1 MQFSYTQDQQDIR
14 AKVRE
19 FALAKME
26 PTSEERDEYE
36 RFDRGIFDRIG
47 ELGWS
52 GIPWPREFGG
62 GGSDFLTYAM
72 VIEELSRVCASTGV
86 MLSVHT
92 SLASW
97 AIHTYGTEAQKQRY
111 LLPMAQGKKLG
122 AYCLT
127 ESDSG
132 SDAGAM
138 RTTATKEG
146 DAYVLNGSKLFVT
159 NGGEAEVY
167 IVFAIT
173 DAQNKSKSCTAFI
186 VEKGMEGLIFGTK
199 ENKLGIRS
207 STTMELRF
215 EACSVPADN
224 RLGPEGE
231 GFRIAMRSL
240 DGGRIGIAAQATGI
254 GQGALDAV
262 IAYGARAS
270 ALSGEQFHAH
280 VSEMATHIEGAR
292 LLTYQA
298 AWRKSQGFSYGKQA
312 AIAKLFA
319 SDMAVKVCLR
329 AVQLCGVW
337 GCLKESKV
345 ERYLRD
351 AKVTQ
356 IYEGT
361 NEIQRIVISRLLL
374 SEST

>member
-1 MQFSYTQDQQDIR
+1 MDLSYTEAQQRFR
-14 AKVRE
+14 ARTRD
-19 FALAKME
+19 FAIAE
-26 PTSEERDEYE
+26 IAPTTGERDEEE
-36 RFDRGIFDRIG
+36 RFDRVIFNRMG
-47 ELGWS
+47 ELGLT
-52 GIPWPREFGG
+52 GIPWSEAYGG
-62 GGSDFLTYAM
+62 AGADFLMYAM

-97 AIHTYGTEAQKQRY
+97 AIHTYGTAVQKDKF
-111 LLPMAQGKKLG
+111 LKPLAEGKKLG

-127 ESDSG
+127 ESESG

-138 RTTATKEG
+138 RTTASHVG
-146 DAYVLNGSKLFVT
+146 DTYLLNGSKLFVT

-167 IVFAIT
+167 IVFAVS
-173 DAQNKSKSCTAFI
+173 DAQNKQRGTTAFI
-186 VEKGMEGLIFGTK
+186 VEKDMEGLIFGTK

-215 EACSVPADN
+215 EDCRVPAEN
-224 RLGPEGE
+224 RLGPEGD

-254 GQGALDAV
+254 GQGALDALV
-262 IAYGARAS
+262 AYQEQYGVRRSELFDAS
-270 ALSGEQFHAH
+270 I
-280 VSEMATHIEGAR
+280 SEMATHIEAAR

-298 AWRKSQGFSYGKQA
+298 AWRKTKGLSYGKQA

-319 SDMAVKVCLR
+319 SDTAVKVCLR
-329 AVQLCGVW
+329 AVQLCGTW
-337 GCLKESKV
+337 GCLKELPV

>member
-14 AKVRE
+14 TKVRE
-19 FALAKME
+19 FALANME
-26 PTSEERDEYE
+26 PTSEERDELE
-36 RFDRGIFDRIG
+36 RFDRVIFDSLG
-47 ELGWS
+47 ELGWT
-52 GIPWPREFGG
+52 GIPWPKAYGG
-62 GGSDFLTYAM
+62 QGSDFLTYAM

-97 AIHTYGTEAQKQRY
+97 AIHTFGTEAQKQTY
-111 LLPMAQGKKLG
+111 LLPLTLGKKLG

-127 ESDSG
+127 ESESG

-167 IVFAIT
+167 IVFALT
-173 DAQNKSKSCTAFI
+173 DAQNKQRGTTAFI
-186 VEKGMEGLIFGTK
+186 VEKGTAGLIFGTK
-199 ENKLGIRS
+199 EKKLGIRS

-215 EACSVPADN
+215 EACRVPAEN

-231 GFRIAMRSL
+231 GFHIAMRSL

-262 IAYGARAS
+262 IAYGAG
-270 ALSGEQFHAH
+270 SGSRSGDQFDAH
-280 VSEMATHIEGAR
+280 ISEMATHIEAAR

-298 AWRKSQGFSYGKQA
+298 AWRKVKGLSYGKQA

-319 SDMAVKVCLR
+319 SDTAVKVCLR

-374 SEST
+374 SESS

>member
-1 MQFSYTQDQQDIR
+1 MQFSYTQDQLDIR
-14 AKVRE
+14 AQVRA
-19 FALAKME
+19 FALEKME
-26 PTSEERDEYE
+26 PTTEERDEYE
-36 RFDRGIFDRIG
+36 RFDRGIYDSIG
-47 ELGWS
+47 ERGWS
-52 GIPWPREFGG
+52 GLPWPRAIGG
-62 GGSDFLTYAM
+62 GGADFLTYAM

-97 AIHTYGTEAQKQRY
+97 AIHTYGTEAQKEQY
-111 LLPMAQGKKLG
+111 LRSMAQGTMLG

-127 ESDSG
+127 ESESG
-132 SDAGAM
+132 SDASAM
-138 RTTATKEG
+138 RTTATHVG

-173 DAQNKSKSCTAFI
+173 DAQNKTKSCTAFI
-186 VEKGMEGLIFGTK
+186 VEKGREGLIFGTK

-215 EACSVPADN
+215 EECSVPLEN

-262 IAYGARAS
+262 LAYGAAS
-270 ALSGEQFHAH
+270 GTLRGEQFHTH
-280 VSEMATHIEGAR
+280 VSEMATHIEAAR

-298 AWRKSQGFSYGKQA
+298 AWRKGKGLSYGKQA

-319 SDMAVKVCLR
+319 SDMAVQVCLR
-329 AVQLCGVW
+329 AVQLCGLW
-337 GCLKESKV
+337 GCLKESRV

>member
-1 MQFSYTQDQQDIR
+1 MHFSYTSAQQDMR
-14 AKVRE
+14 KKVRE
-19 FALAKME
+19 FALTRVE
-26 PTSEERDEYE
+26 PTSAERDELE
-36 RFDRGIFDRIG
+36 RFDRGIFDSLG
-47 ELGWS
+47 ELGWT
-52 GIPWPREFGG
+52 GIPWPQAFGG
-62 GGSDFLTYAM
+62 GGADFLTYAM
-72 VIEELSRVCASTGV
+72 VIEELSRVCASTSV

-97 AIHTYGTEAQKQRY
+97 AIHTYGTDAQKQTF
-111 LLPMAQGKKLG
+111 LLPMAGGHKLG

-127 ESDSG
+127 ESESG

-138 RTTATKEG
+138 RTTATKDG
-146 DAYVLNGSKLFVT
+146 DFYVIDGSKLFVT

-167 IVFAIT
+167 IVFAVT
-173 DAQNKSKSCTAFI
+173 NAMNKPRSCTAFI

-199 ENKLGIRS
+199 EKKLGIRS

-215 EACSVPADN
+215 EGCRVPAEN
-224 RLGPEGE
+224 RLGPDGE

-262 IAYGARAS
+262 VAYGAGAGS
-270 ALSGEQFHAH
+270 LSGELFDAH
-280 VSEMATHIEGAR
+280 ISEMATHIEAAR

-298 AWRKSQGFSYGKQA
+298 AWRKSQGLSYGKQA

-319 SDMAVKVCLR
+319 SDTAVKVCLR
-329 AVQLCGVW
+329 AVQLCGAW

-374 SEST
+374 SESM

>member
-1 MQFSYTQDQQDIR
+1 MDLSYTEAQQRIR
-14 AKVRE
+14 ARTRD
-19 FALAKME
+19 FAIAE
-26 PTSEERDEYE
+26 IAPTTGERDEEE
-36 RFDRGIFDRIG
+36 RFDRVIFDRMG
-47 ELGWS
+47 ELGLT
-52 GIPWPREFGG
+52 GIPWSEDYGG
-62 GGSDFLTYAM
+62 AGADFLSYVM

-97 AIHTYGTEAQKQRY
+97 AIHTYGTEAQKASY
-111 LLPMAQGKKLG
+111 LKPLSKGKKLG

-127 ESDSG
+127 ESESG

-138 RTTATKEG
+138 RTTAVRVG

-167 IVFAIT
+167 IVFAVS
-173 DAQNKSKSCTAFI
+173 DAQNKQKGCTAFI

-215 EACSVPADN
+215 EDCRVPADN

-254 GQGALDAV
+254 GQGALDALV
-262 IAYGARAS
+262 AYQEQYGVRRSELYDAS
-270 ALSGEQFHAH
+270 I
-280 VSEMATHIEGAR
+280 SEMATHIEAAR

-298 AWRKSQGFSYGKQA
+298 AWRKTKGLSYGKQA

-319 SDMAVKVCLR
+319 SDTAVKVCLR
-329 AVQLCGVW
+329 AVQLCGTW
-337 GCLKESKV
+337 GCLKELPV

>member
-1 MQFSYTQDQQDIR
+1 MHLSYTADQQDIR
-14 AKVRE
+14 TKVRE
-19 FALAKME
+19 FALKEIE
-26 PTSEERDEYE
+26 PTSGERDDEE
-36 RFDRGIFDRIG
+36 RFDRVIFDRIG

-52 GIPWPREFGG
+52 GLPWPKAYGG
-62 GGSDFLTYAM
+62 AGADFLTYAM

-97 AIHTYGTEAQKQRY
+97 AIHTYGTEAQKGTY
-111 LLPMAQGKKLG
+111 LKSLTEGKLLG

-132 SDAGAM
+132 SDAGSM

-146 DAYVLNGSKLFVT
+146 DAYLLNGSKLFVT

-167 IVFAIT
+167 IVFAVT
-173 DAQNKSKSCTAFI
+173 DVANKQKSYTAFI
-186 VEKGMEGLIFGTK
+186 VEKGFPGLIFGSK
-199 ENKLGIRS
+199 EKKLGIRS

-215 EACSVPADN
+215 EDCRVPAEN

-231 GFRIAMRSL
+231 GFHIAMRSL

-254 GQGALDAV
+254 AQGALDAV
-262 IAYGARAS
+262 LAYGAGFDARS
-270 ALSGEQFHAH
+270 SEMFEAH
-280 VSEMATHIEGAR
+280 SSEMATHIEAAR

-298 AWRKSQGFSYGKQA
+298 AWRKSQGLTYGKQA

-319 SDMAVKVCLR
+319 SDTAVKVCLR
-329 AVQLCGVW
+329 AVQLCGIA
-337 GCLKESKV
+337 GCLKDRKV

>member
-1 MQFSYTQDQQDIR
+1 MQFAYSHDQQDIK

-19 FALAKME
+19 FALAKMD

-36 RFDRGIFDRIG
+36 RFDREIFDSLG

-52 GIPWPREFGG
+52 GIPWPQEFGG

-72 VIEELSRVCASTGV
+72 VIEELSRVCASTAV

-97 AIHTYGTEAQKQRY
+97 AIHTYGTDAQKQTY
-111 LLPMAQGKKLG
+111 LLPLAQGKKLG

-127 ESDSG
+127 ESESG

-215 EACSVPADN
+215 EGCSVPADN

-262 IAYGARAS
+262 LAYGAGDSERS
-270 ALSGEQFHAH
+270 EQFYAH
-280 VSEMATHIEGAR
+280 ISEMATHIEGAR

-298 AWRKSQGFSYGKQA
+298 AWRKSKGLSYGKQA

-329 AVQLCGVW
+329 AVQLCGMW

-374 SEST
+374 SESM

>member
-1 MQFSYTQDQQDIR
+1 MQFSYTPDQQDIR

-19 FALAKME
+19 FALAKLE
-26 PTSEERDEYE
+26 PTSEERDEHE
-36 RFDRGIFDRIG
+36 RFDRGIFDRLG

-52 GIPWPREFGG
+52 GLPWPQAYGG

-97 AIHTYGTEAQKQRY
+97 AIHTYGTDAQKQTF
-111 LLPMAQGKKLG
+111 LLPMAQGHKLG

-127 ESDSG
+127 ESESG

-138 RTTATKEG
+138 RTIATKEG
-146 DAYVLNGSKLFVT
+146 DAYLLNGSKLFVT

-167 IVFAIT
+167 IVFALT
-173 DAQNKSKSCTAFI
+173 DAQNKQRGCTAFI
-186 VEKGMEGLIFGTK
+186 VEKGTVGLIFGTK
-199 ENKLGIRS
+199 EKKLGIRS

-215 EACSVPADN
+215 EACRVPAEN

-262 IAYGARAS
+262 VAYGAGAGS
-270 ALSGEQFHAH
+270 LSGDLFHAH
-280 VSEMATHIEGAR
+280 ISEMATHIEAAR

-298 AWRKSQGFSYGKQA
+298 AWRKSQGLSYGKQA

-319 SDMAVKVCLR
+319 SDTAVKVCLR